1 MKKDFT
7 KDKIFRA
14 AASLILAIFLWM
26 MANAN
31 MDPTRTIRYSNIP
44 VEYTNLSSE
53 LIVDNPVNSIN
64 IKVEGASS
72 RLNKISKGNIKAS
85 VDLGN
90 ITKAGEYTLEVK
102 INGIPDDVS
111 INEISSKY
119 ILVKIGNYTDAE
131 SDFVIEATGKTASGY
146 VLLDTY
152 HDDVSVSMSG
162 SDNITKKVYQIKGII
177 DVSGKNSS
185 YTENVKLNAYDSSGE
200 LLKDIKITPESI
212 NVNVIISQLKS
223 VPVNPVTTGEC
234 NEGYNVSSISLSSN
248 EVTIAASDEILAAIS
263 SLNTN
268 PIDIS
273 GKDSSFD
280 TEISFA
286 LPDGVSLY
294 SEQKYTAH
302 VQIES
307 VAGRTFTYTNIQ
319 IHNLKPNHICT
330 FNNFSELS
338 VTIIGQENV
347 LDKISEDDIAAYID
361 LTDLG
366 EGEHEVNIQYTL
378 PNGVTVSSTS
388 QNKIS
393 VNIMSE

>member
-1 MKKDFT
+1 MKKDFP

-14 AASLILAIFLWM
+14 TASLILAIFLWM

-44 VEYTNLSSE
+44 VEYTNLNSE
-53 LIVDNPVNSIN
+53 LIVDNPVNSVN

-72 RLNKISKGNIKAS
+72 KINKISKNNIKAS
-85 VDLGN
+85 IDLSN

-102 INGIPDDVS
+102 IHGVPDDVS
-111 INEISSKY
+111 ISEISSKY

-131 SDFVIEATGKTASGY
+131 SDFVIESTGKTASGY

-162 SDNITKKVYQIKGII
+162 SDNITKKVHQIKGII
-177 DVSGKNSS
+177 DVSDKSGS
-185 YTENVKLNAYDSSGE
+185 YTENVKLNAYDASGE

-234 NEGYNVSSISLSSN
+234 NEGYNISSISLSSN
-248 EVTIAASDEILAAIS
+248 EVTIAASDEILASIS
-263 SLNTN
+263 SIDTN
-268 PIDIS
+268 PIDIT
-273 GKDSSFD
+273 GRDSSFD
-280 TEISFA
+280 TEISFN
-286 LPDGVSLY
+286 LPEGVSLY
-294 SEQKYTAH
+294 STQNYTAH

-307 VAGRTFTYTNIQ
+307 ISSRTFTYTNIQ
-319 IHNLKPNHICT
+319 IHNLKPNHVCT

-338 VTIIGQENV
+338 ITIIGQENI
-347 LDKISEDDIAAYID
+347 LNKISENDIAAYVD

-366 EGEHEVNIQYTL
+366 AGEHEVNIQYTL

-388 QNKIS
+388 QNKVS